1 MSDFLGHFRQQEQTR
16 TTERIHPT
24 QCPYCSM
31 QCTMRL
37 VEEKTPFATRW
48 KATPNKDD
56 PVVQGRMCVKGV
68 EAHVHALDHQ
78 RLTQPLLRRN
88 GDWVAIS
95 WEEAL
100 EWFRDRVEE
109 TQERYGKDAVGVYGG
124 GSLTN
129 EEAYL
134 LGKFARVALQTR
146 YIDYNGRFCMSSAAT
161 AANQALGVDRG
172 LTNPL
177 SDIPAASCIIL
188 AGANIAE
195 CQPTMMPY
203 FRQAKANGATLI
215 AIDPRET
222 PTTRL
227 ADIHLPIRPG
237 TDAALVNGMLRV
249 VLEEGYADEAFLQRH
264 TTGWP
269 ELKKWIESISL
280 DEVAAMTAIPREKIE
295 EAARA
300 YGRAATGMVFTARGV
315 EQHAHGVKNVR
326 NFLNLV
332 LVTGKIGRRGS
343 GYGAVTGQGNGQG
356 GREHGQKADQLPGYR
371 RIDNPQHRRE
381 VAQVWGIGEEELPQ
395 AGVSAYEMFQR
406 AWEGEIRGMVIL
418 SSNPVVSNPHVSLVE
433 EALERLDF
441 LVAIDLF
448 LSETAE
454 KADLILP
461 GSAYLE
467 DEGTMTNLE
476 GRVIRRQAVQ
486 PLPGEARLD
495 WQILA
500 QMAQVLGK
508 GRHFTFTSAQEIF
521 AELRQASRGGI
532 ADYSGITY
540 ERIEKEGGVFWPC
553 PEENAPGTARLF
565 ADGRFWHPDG
575 RAKLTPVLHAQPPE
589 PVCDSYP
596 LTLTTGRVLSHYLT
610 GVQTR
615 RTPALLKKAPE
626 PFLSVHPKTAERW
639 KLEDGERVRV
649 LSRRGQVE
657 MKVELTPKIRE
668 DTVFAPI
675 HWGGEGCINRLTLP
689 ELDPESR
696 MPSFKICAV
705 RLEPVVSHHS
715 AREERSESDGET
727 QKVGVG
733 R

>member
-1 MSDFLGHFRQQEQTR
+1 
-16 TTERIHPT
+16 
-24 QCPYCSM
+24 
-31 QCTMRL
+31 MRL
-37 VEEKTPFATRW
+37 VEEKTPYTTRW
-48 KATPNKDD
+48 KAAPNKDD

-68 EAHVHALDHQ
+68 EAHVHTLDHE
-78 RLTQPLLRRN
+78 RLTQPLLRQN
-88 GDWVAIS
+88 GRWVMIS

-100 EWFRDRVEE
+100 EWFQRRVKE

-177 SDIPAASCIIL
+177 SDIPAADCIIL

-203 FRQAKANGATLI
+203 FRKAKGNGATLI

-222 PTTRL
+222 ATTKL
-227 ADIHLPIRPG
+227 ADIHLRIRPG
-237 TDAALVNGMLRV
+237 TDAALVNGMLKV
-249 VLEEGYADEAFLQRH
+249 ILEEGYVNEPFLKQH

-269 ELKKWIESISL
+269 QLKTWIESVST
-280 DEVAAMTAIPREKIE
+280 DEVAGITGIPRDTIVA
-295 EAARA
+295 AARS
-300 YGRAATGMVFTARGV
+300 YGQAATGMVFTARGV

-332 LVTGKIGRRGS
+332 LVTGKIGRCGS

-371 RIDNPQHRRE
+371 LINNPQHRRE
-381 VAQVWGIGEEELPQ
+381 IAQVWGIEEHELPQ

-406 AWEGEIRGMVIL
+406 VWEREIRGMVIL
-418 SSNPVVSNPHVSLVE
+418 SSNPVVSNPNATMVE
-433 EALERLDF
+433 EALDRLDF

-454 KADLILP
+454 RADLVLP

-476 GRVIRRQAVQ
+476 GRVIRRQAVRS
-486 PLPGEARLD
+486 LPGEAKLD

-508 GRHFTFTSAQEIF
+508 GEYFSFSSAQEIF
-521 AELRQASRGGI
+521 TELRQASRGGI
-532 ADYSGITY
+532 ADYSGISY
-540 ERIEKEGGVFWPC
+540 ERIEREGGVFWPC
-553 PEENAPGTARLF
+553 SDENSPGTARLF
-565 ADGRFWHPDG
+565 EDHRFWHPDG
-575 RAKLTPVLHAQPPE
+575 RAKLIPVPHLEPPE
-589 PVCDSYP
+589 PVCDTYP
-596 LTLTTGRVLSHYLT
+596 LTLTTGRYMAHYLT

-626 PFLSVHPKTAERW
+626 PLLSIHPETAKRW
-639 KLEDGERVRV
+639 NVEDGQQVQV
-649 LSRRGQVE
+649 HSRRGSIE
-657 MKVELTPKIRE
+657 MKVEITTKIRE
-668 DTVFAPI
+668 DIVFAPM
-675 HWGGEGCINRLTLP
+675 HWGGENGINRLTLP

-696 MPSFKICAV
+696 MPAFKTCAV
-705 RLEPVVSHHS
+705 RLEPVI
-715 AREERSESDGET
+715 ATLPTEGKERSDIDGKA